1 VNRPQIE
8 AISLGDMGMK
18 AYQIFS
24 GAWLREEN
32 LEKTT
37 ASLLWLLRME
47 GFAFKRTIAHVLEF
61 VVL

>member
-1 VNRPQIE
+1 
-8 AISLGDMGMK
+8 MK